1 MNEPSRDQ
9 VLRLSDGR
17 TLGWREYGAPSGS
30 VVFMLHGTPG
40 SRLKFTATKAHA
52 HALGLRI
59 IAPDRWG
66 YGLTSTHPR
75 PTLTA
80 FATDLA
86 RIADHLAIDTF
97 AVAAVS
103 GGGPFAVAVAAG
115 LAGRVS
121 ATALISP
128 VGPIANANVVLAP
141 FHRFC
146 FTVLPRWPQIICT
159 IFGVYR
165 RLIAYAPTL
174 ACRLVTAGAPQA
186 DRAIM
191 QRPDVAARLL
201 ASFAEGLRPGSAG
214 PAIDMVLFSRPWE
227 IDFAAIAAPVRL
239 WLGSDDVNVPAT
251 AAKLLTEGIKGCE
264 RVDLVGEGH
273 LWVAL
278 NYREV
283 LGWVAMASLSAT
295 KDELAAGVRKKDT
308 LQRLRKFAP

>member
-9 VLRLSDGR
+9 VLHLSDGR
-17 TLGWREYGAPSGS
+17 TLGWREYGAPLGS

-40 SRLKFTATKAHA
+40 SRLKFTATNRHA
-52 HALGLRI
+52 RALGLRI

-66 YGLTSTHPR
+66 YGLTSAHPR
-75 PTLTA
+75 PTLSA
-80 FATDLA
+80 FSTDLA

-128 VGPIANANVVLAP
+128 VGPIAANVDLAA

-146 FTVLPRWPQIICT
+146 FTVLPRWPQVIRT

-165 RLIAYAPTL
+165 HVIAYAPTL

-186 DRAIM
+186 DKAIM

-214 PAIDMVLFSRPWE
+214 PAIDMVLFSRPWG
-227 IDFAAIAAPVRL
+227 IDFAAIATPVRL

-251 AAKLLTEGIKGCE
+251 AAQLLTEGIKRCE

-273 LWVAL
+273 LWVAV

-295 KDELAAGVRKKDT
+295 RDELATGVRKEDT
-308 LQRLRKFAP
+308 LGRSRKFAP